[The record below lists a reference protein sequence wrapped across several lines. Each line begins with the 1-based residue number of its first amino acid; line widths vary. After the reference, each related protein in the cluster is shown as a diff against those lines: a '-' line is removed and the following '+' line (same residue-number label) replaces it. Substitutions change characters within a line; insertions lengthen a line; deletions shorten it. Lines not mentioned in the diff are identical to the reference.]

1 MGSHAAGVAHDRAQR
16 ERGLN
21 ETPDGFPSGSHWRQ
35 KFLHNELHATTMT
48 RVSSSGSRV
57 PALKNRAQRRP
68 SYEGTPT
75 ASERRLFFLSLVG
88 LILIAVVAV
97 ILSLWR

>member
-1 MGSHAAGVAHDRAQR
+1 
-16 ERGLN
+16 
-21 ETPDGFPSGSHWRQ
+21 
-35 KFLHNELHATTMT
+35 MT
-48 RVSSSGSRV
+48 KVSSSGSRV
-57 PALKNRAQRRP
+57 PALKNRDQRRP

-88 LILIAVVAV
+88 LVLIALVAV

>member
-48 RVSSSGSRV
+48 KVSSSGSRV
-57 PALKNRAQRRP
+57 PALKNRDQRRP

-97 ILSLWR
+97 TLSLWR